1 MNHRNADQPTEPSG
15 TDSHGRSHPAE
26 IHPAIIKWALGI
38 GLIVAIAVTASSFKL
53 SFSTLYDLATMARLG
68 DSAWVIPVVLDGPIL
83 VAGIFR
89 VALSQHT
96 DRATVIGRR
105 FIIAVYTLAGLAS
118 MAGNAYHAVLTVTD
132 LNAGVAAALGALAPL
147 MVMTMCEMMS
157 IGISAP
163 RHRRTPT
170 TPSDTDAHVVEQSS
184 TTPTGGTEA
193 QNGPALPPTDAEQL
207 EAYIAERGDL
217 PQVVWDTADVYLNH
231 PKAMGKFN
239 KTADVLGVYPST
251 VADRYDKWVEFQQ
264 KFAASKATPRT
275 TPTPQNE
282 VVEGDPHGHSPVDAN
297 AAASIATADEYA
309 EATR

>member
-1 MNHRNADQPTEPSG
+1 MTNRNADEPTEASG
-15 TDSHGRSHPAE
+15 TDSLPIGQPAE

-38 GLIVAIAVTASSFKL
+38 GLVVAIAVTASSFKL
-53 SFSTLYDLATMARLG
+53 SFSTLYDLATMANMG

-163 RHRRTPT
+163 RHRRSTPT
-170 TPSDTDAHVVEQSS
+170 NAEASDSTQADTASGDSNDEQLATTTGTPS
-184 TTPTGGTEA
+184 
-193 QNGPALPPTDAEQL
+193 DAEQL
-207 EAYIAERGDL
+207 EAYIDERGNL
-217 PQVVWDTADVYLNH
+217 AQVVWDTADVYLNH

-239 KTADVLGVYPST
+239 KTAEVLGVSPSA
-251 VADRYDKWVEFQQ
+251 VASRYDRWVEFQQ
-264 KFAASKATPRT
+264 KFAATKATPRSM
-275 TPTPQNE
+275 
-282 VVEGDPHGHSPVDAN
+282 SPLEAEALAENPNDLSAVSGNSNGA
-297 AAASIATADEYA
+297 ATAAYA
-309 EATR
+309 GATQ

>member
-1 MNHRNADQPTEPSG
+1 MTNRNADRPAEVSG
-15 TDSHGRSHPAE
+15 TDSPAISQPAE

-38 GLIVAIAVTASSFKL
+38 GLVVAIAVTASSFKL
-53 SFSTLYDLATMARLG
+53 SFSTLYDLATMANMG

-163 RHRRTPT
+163 RHRRSPT
-170 TPSDTDAHVVEQSS
+170 TPSDAEARDLEQLSTASS
-184 TTPTGGTEA
+184 SGNETQIGTV
-193 QNGPALPPTDAEQL
+193 LPPSDAEQL
-207 EAYIAERGDL
+207 EAFIAERGDL
-217 PQVVWDTADVYLNH
+217 AQVVWDTADVYLNH
-231 PKAMGKFN
+231 PTAMGKFN
-239 KTADVLGVYPST
+239 RTAEVLDVSPS
-251 VADRYDKWVEFQQ
+251 AIAARYDKWVEFQQ
-264 KFAASKATPRT
+264 KFAASKATPRAM
-275 TPTPQNE
+275 PTPENE
-282 VVEGDPHGHSPVDAN
+282 AFAEDPHDLPPSHENSDG
-297 AAASIATADEYA
+297 AAPIAYA

>member
-1 MNHRNADQPTEPSG
+1 MNHRNSDQPTEPSG
-15 TDSHGRSHPAE
+15 TDHSISQPAE

-53 SFSTLYDLATMARLG
+53 SFSTLYDLATMANLG

-163 RHRRTPT
+163 RHRRSPT
-170 TPSDTDAHVVEQSS
+170 TPSDTEAHVGEQSS
-184 TTPTGGTEA
+184 TTSTGGTEA

-217 PQVVWDTADVYLNH
+217 PQAVWDTADVYLNH

-275 TPTPQNE
+275 TPPPQNE
-282 VVEGDPHGHSPVDAN
+282 VVEGDPHSHPPVDAN
-297 AAASIATADEYA
+297 AASIATAADEYA